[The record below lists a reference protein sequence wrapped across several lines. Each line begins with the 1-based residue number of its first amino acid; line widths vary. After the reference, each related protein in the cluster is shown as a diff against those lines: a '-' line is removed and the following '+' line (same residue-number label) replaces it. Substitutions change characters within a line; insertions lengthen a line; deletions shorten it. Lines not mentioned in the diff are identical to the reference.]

1 MKYLLIILAIIG
13 VATLAT
19 FIAIWPE
26 QQEENGDTVVTINGR
41 PLTRQDIL
49 DYKDKDMRHG
59 QDEDVINEIITKKL
73 LIEEAQRLNIDKE
86 PDFRSS
92 LKTFYEHSL
101 IKILMERINQEI
113 SAEITE
119 QEIDSFIHSFGKT
132 FTFYTLKT
140 SAEESPQT
148 VKNQGRKYIS
158 SFDDL
163 SGELQQILAVMQPGE
178 TATTFITGNEK
189 MAIYLEEV
197 KGDGKSS
204 QNIDRTQI
212 RQQLLQTKI
221 ENHLNTWIE
230 DLRSEASI
238 TYHTTQE

>member
-13 VATLAT
+13 FATLAT
-19 FIAIWPE
+19 FVAIWPE
-26 QQEENGDTVVTINGR
+26 QQEDTGDTVVTINGR

-59 QDEDVINEIITKKL
+59 EDEDVINEIITKKL

-86 PDFRSS
+86 AGFRSA

-101 IKILMERINQEI
+101 IKILTERTSQGI
-113 SAEITE
+113 SVEITE

-140 SAEESPQT
+140 TGKVSPQII
-148 VKNQGRKYIS
+148 KAQGNEYIS
-158 SFDDL
+158 PFEDL

-178 TATTFITGNEK
+178 TATTFITGNDE
-189 MAIYLEEV
+189 MAVYLEDV
-197 KGDGKSS
+197 KGGGKSS
-204 QNIDRTQI
+204 QNIDREHI

-221 ENHLNTWIE
+221 EKHLNTWIE
-230 DLRSEASI
+230 ELRSQASI